1 MDATKITLLVIVG
14 AVVLVL
20 YGRLESRRRKARI
33 EAVFAGRER
42 LTPEQFYERYF
53 QEKGV
58 PFSIVSGVRKILEE
72 QLGADLACM
81 SAEDDF
87 SRNLQFFWAFD
98 DMADVAIV
106 EALESHF
113 DVSITDAEAAG
124 THTVKDII
132 SLIHSKGPGGDAAPV
147 SDFKEI

>member
-1 MDATKITLLVIVG
+1 MTLLVIVG
-14 AVVLVL
+14 VVLVL
-20 YGRLESRRRKARI
+20 CGALENRRRKARI

-42 LTPEQFYERYF
+42 LSPEQFYERYF

-58 PFSIVSGVRKILEE
+58 PFLIVSGVRQILEE

-87 SRNLQFFWAFD
+87 SGNLQFFLSFND
-98 DMADVAIV
+98 TADIEIV

-113 DVSITDAEAAG
+113 EVSITDAEAAG
-124 THTVKDII
+124 THTVSDIV
-132 SLIHSKGPGGDAAPV
+132 SLIHSKRPNGEAAPV
-147 SDFKEI
+147 SDSKEI